1 VYIRVMIIFIHQANG
16 RYTTTKRR
24 DNKKNRD
31 APNKVLR
38 EIGLLLVFPTFTL
51 ADIGDGR

>member
-1 VYIRVMIIFIHQANG
+1 MYIRVMIIFIHQANG

-38 EIGLLLVFPTFTL
+38 AIGLLLVFPTFTL